1 MMHGLG
7 YGPCILLMKRR
18 CPTMKI
24 FDPRN
29 VQEPYSEEY
38 VFDPEI
44 LFASQPTSMR
54 APNLT
59 ENGPKVLEARYLL
72 RDAEGNLLETPGGR
86 FFNVARTIARGHRY
100 ETDMAADFAIDRYYH
115 MMAACR
121 FMPNSPTLMNAGKG
135 NGLQLSACYVL
146 PIEDSMEGIFETVKR
161 TALVHKS
168 GGGTGFSFSRLRP
181 TGDFVGST
189 GGIASGP
196 VSFMRVINDA
206 TEEVKQGGTRRGAN
220 MGILRIDHPSILEFM
235 RCKRD
240 LDGRNTTIYDAVSAT
255 LSKTEQAKLR
265 AALLE
270 HQISNFNIS
279 VAITDE
285 FMRALEEGGTYAL
298 YHPRTGAVSDSLD
311 AQYVWNELID
321 GAWTTGDPGL
331 IFLDRM
337 NAGKANPVPQV
348 GPVESTNP
356 CGEQPLY
363 PNEACNLGSINLAA
377 FVEAGD
383 IRWKHLSATIYDA
396 VEFLDGVISV
406 NPYPDEIID
415 RCVKENRRIG
425 LGVMGWADA
434 LIKLGLPYDSE
445 EAVILG
451 ETVMRYVDA
460 WAVSASEVLAAWYEP
475 YPNWAHSIHAEG
487 TPRRNSTVTT
497 IAPTGTISIIAGCSS
512 GIEPLF
518 ALCFDRKGSLDGKLD
533 LETYAPLL
541 EAVEGLENQEAI
553 LRAIYENG
561 TIRGVPEIPER
572 LQTLFATAHDITP
585 EMHIK
590 MQAAFQRYTENAVS
604 KTINMP
610 HDATREDV
618 DRSYRLAYSE
628 GCMGTTVYR
637 DGCKQ
642 GVLHRGRAETC
653 PECGAEVALE
663 EGCKTCHVCGW
674 SACGVGVEA

>member
-1 MMHGLG
+1 ME
-7 YGPCILLMKRR
+7 
-18 CPTMKI
+18 I
-24 FDPRN
+24 FDPRT
-29 VQEPYSEEY
+29 VKEPWSTDYT
-38 VFDPEI
+38 FDPEI
-44 LFASQPTSMR
+44 LFACQPTSMR

-59 ENGPKVLEARYLL
+59 ENGRKVLEARYLL
-72 RDAEGNLLETPGGR
+72 RDADGNLLETPGGR

-100 ETDMAADFAIDRYYH
+100 ETDMAADYAIDRYYN
-115 MMAACR
+115 MMANCR

-189 GGIASGP
+189 GGVASGP

-206 TEEVKQGGTRRGAN
+206 TEEVKQGGCRRGAN
-220 MGILRIDHPSILEFM
+220 MGILRVDHPSILEFI

-240 LDGRNTTIYDAVSAT
+240 LDYRNKSVYDVIQAT
-255 LSKTEQAKLR
+255 LSKAERAKLV

-270 HQISNFNIS
+270 NQISNFNIS

-285 FMRALEEGGTYAL
+285 FMQALEEGRTYAL
-298 YHPRTGAVSDSLD
+298 YHPRTGAVTDHLE

-331 IFLDRM
+331 VFLDRM

-383 IRWKHLSATIYDA
+383 IRWQYLRATIYDA

-406 NPYPDEIID
+406 NPYPDETID

-425 LGVMGWADA
+425 LGVMGWADT

-445 EAVILG
+445 EAVVLG
-451 ETVMRYVDA
+451 ETIMRYVDA
-460 WAVSASEVLAAWYEP
+460 WAVSASESLAEWYEP
-475 YPNWAHSIHAEG
+475 YPNWAQSIHADG
-487 TPRRNSTVTT
+487 APRRNSTVTT

-533 LETYAPLL
+533 LETYEPLL
-541 EAVEGLENQEAI
+541 EAVEGLDNQEAV

-572 LQTLFATAHDITP
+572 LQALFATAHDITP

-604 KTINMP
+604 KTINMS
-610 HDATREDV
+610 HSATREDI
-618 DRSYRLAYSE
+618 DRAYRLAYSE

-642 GVLHRGRAETC
+642 GVLHRGRTEAC
-653 PECGAEVALE
+653 PECGADITME
-663 EGCKTCHVCGW
+663 EGCKNCHACGW
-674 SACGVGVEA
+674 SACAIGEET

>member
-1 MMHGLG
+1 
-7 YGPCILLMKRR
+7 
-18 CPTMKI
+18 MKI
-24 FDPRN
+24 FDPRT
-29 VQEPYSEEY
+29 VQEPWSADYT
-38 VFDPEI
+38 FDPEI

-59 ENGPKVLEARYLL
+59 ENGRKVLEARYLL

-86 FFNVARTIARGHRY
+86 FFNVARTVARGHRY
-100 ETDMAADFAIDRYYH
+100 ETDMAADYTIDRYYH

-146 PIEDSMEGIFETVKR
+146 PIDDSMEGIFETVKR

-220 MGILRIDHPSILEFM
+220 MGILRIDHPSILEFV

-255 LSKTEQAKLR
+255 LSKAEKAKLR

-298 YHPRTGAVSDSLD
+298 YHPRTGAVADSLD

-337 NAGKANPVPQV
+337 NAGKANPVPSV

-383 IRWKHLSATIYDA
+383 IRWQHLRATIYDA

-406 NPYPDEIID
+406 NPYPDETID
-415 RCVKENRRIG
+415 RCVKENRRVG

-460 WAVSASEVLAAWYEP
+460 WAVSASELLAEWYEP
-475 YPNWAHSIHAEG
+475 YPNWSQSIHAEG

-518 ALCFDRKGSLDGKLD
+518 ALCFDRKGSLDGRLN

-541 EAVEGLENQEAI
+541 EAVEGLENKEAI

-585 EMHIK
+585 EMHIR

-618 DRSYRLAYSE
+618 DKSYRLAYSE

-653 PECGAEVALE
+653 PECGAEVAIE
-663 EGCKTCHVCGW
+663 EGCKTCHACGW
-674 SACGVGVEA
+674 SACGIGVEA

>member
-1 MMHGLG
+1 
-7 YGPCILLMKRR
+7 MKRR

-44 LFASQPTSMR
+44 LFASQPISMR

-59 ENGPKVLEARYLL
+59 ENGRKVLEARYLL

-100 ETDMAADFAIDRYYH
+100 ETDTAADYAIDRYYH

-298 YHPRTGAVSDSLD
+298 YHPRTGEVTDRLE

-383 IRWKHLSATIYDA
+383 IRWQHLRMTIYDA

-406 NPYPDEIID
+406 NPYPDETID

-460 WAVSASEVLAAWYEP
+460 WAVSASEVLAKWYEP
-475 YPNWAHSIHAEG
+475 YPNWSQSIHAEG

-533 LETYAPLL
+533 LETYTPLL

-585 EMHIK
+585 EMHIR

-618 DRSYRLAYSE
+618 DKSYRLAYSE

-642 GVLHRGRAETC
+642 GVLHRGRAEIC

-663 EGCKTCHVCGW
+663 EGCKTCHSCGW